1 LNDGGSPDAHYSSM
15 AYTEVSGQL
24 HDSGGT
30 HGTSE
35 QCGLLP
41 ISGNCHTPR
50 VIRRIQIIKYQLFY
64 W

>member
-35 QCGLLP
+35 QCGLIADLRQLP
-41 ISGNCHTPR
+41 YT
-50 VIRRIQIIKYQLFY
+50 
-64 W
+64 